1 MHVDEAFMHE
11 VGLGEM
17 PEEEKR
23 AFMEHAEE
31 ELEVR
36 VGQGVGASLTDEQM
50 DEFERVAGTD
60 EAAQWL
66 ERNVPDFR
74 ETVAQVFRSFK
85 EELKRERDAILA

>member
-1 MHVDEAFMHE
+1 MHVDEAFMHD
-11 VGLGEM
+11 VGLGDM
-17 PEEEKR
+17 PDDEKR

-50 DEFERVAGTD
+50 DEFEQIAGTD

-66 ERNVPDFR
+66 ERNAPDFR
-74 ETVAQVFRSFK
+74 ETVARVFQSFK
-85 EELKRERDAILA
+85 EELRREREAILA